1 MPHQRAGRCTQEIN
15 QGQKVFL
22 ILTYLKVIIDFYY
35 FVKLKIVNNINFK
48 TDLTLRIY
56 VYIMPNV

>member
-1 MPHQRAGRCTQEIN
+1 MPHQRTGRCTQEIN
-15 QGQKVFL
+15 QGQMVFL